1 MSSVL
6 HSALHALGDPVIG
19 PSAVSEGRNLQLV
32 SSSQDETP
40 VDGRARSS
48 RRLHRLRAVRL
59 QEGVS
64 RRTIARRLGIG
75 LREVQAQE
83 QESADLPLSALYR
96 WREIL
101 NVPIS
106 QLLEEDVGELS
117 SPIMFRARLLR
128 VMRTAATILER
139 TRNPATRRMAQF
151 MVEQLIEIMPELKDT
166 TPWPSVGKRRSR
178 RELGRAAQRRL
189 PADVMR
195 DLDVG

>member
-6 HSALHALGDPVIG
+6 HASMHALGDAVVG
-19 PSAVSEGRNLQLV
+19 PSVAAQGRIVPLV
-32 SSSQDETP
+32 SPRQETSP
-40 VDGRARSS
+40 AGGRGSGQQ
-48 RRLHRLRAVRL
+48 LHRLGAVRR

-75 LREVQAQE
+75 VREVQAQE
-83 QESADLPLSALYR
+83 EECADLPLSVLYR
-96 WREIL
+96 WKEIL
-101 NVPIS
+101 NVPLS
-106 QLLEEDVGELS
+106 ELLEEDVEES
-117 SPIMFRARLLR
+117 SAPIMFRAKLVR

-139 TRNPATRRMAQF
+139 TKNPATHRMAQF

-178 RELGRAAQRRL
+178 RELGRAAQFRL
-189 PADVMR
+189 PDDVMR